1 MKTPRT
7 SIAIGG
13 AEEAR
18 TPEIDPA
25 PQQPPLPGGTESRD
39 QALSLLERTRAEYI
53 ALARQVADAL
63 SLSQDTF
70 TADDV
75 TALCPVPAGMDGRVM
90 GAVLTVHR
98 YEKVKTVGSRRPRR
112 HANPIGVW
120 RRKP

>member
-1 MKTPRT
+1 M
-7 SIAIGG
+7 IA
-13 AEEAR
+13 
-18 TPEIDPA
+18 
-25 PQQPPLPGGTESRD
+25 QQLPLPSGPERRD
-39 QALSLLERTRAEYI
+39 QALDLLEITRPEYI

-98 YEKVKTVGSRRPRR
+98 YEKLETTGSTRPGR

-120 RRKP
+120 RRKEPA